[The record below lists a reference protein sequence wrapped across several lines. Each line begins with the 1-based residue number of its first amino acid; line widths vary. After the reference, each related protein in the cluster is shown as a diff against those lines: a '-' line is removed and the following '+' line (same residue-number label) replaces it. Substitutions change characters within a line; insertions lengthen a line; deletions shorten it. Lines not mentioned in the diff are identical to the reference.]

1 MIMMRWDG
9 HNLVPISKR
18 WQEDA
23 DKKLVVGQL
32 YPVTVE
38 MQRSSKEHKFYFA
51 AIKDAW
57 ANLREDIAATMPSPE
72 HLRKWALIQAG
83 YCTMTKLAF
92 KTNAEAIAA
101 CAFIATLDTYAEC
114 GVNGNVAVIR
124 RATSQSVKAM
134 GKKEFQV
141 SKGKVLDVI
150 SQLIGAEVKEAA

>member
-1 MIMMRWDG
+1 MMVPLRYMGEGEFRSLRPRECDKL
-9 HNLVPISKR
+9 LVIG
-18 WQEDA
+18 E
-23 DKKLVVGQL
+23 
-32 YPVTVE
+32 VTNWEQVHE
-38 MQRSSKEHKFYFA
+38 RSAKSHAHYFA
-51 AIKDAW
+51 VLADAW

-134 GKKEFQV
+134 GKKEFQI

-150 SQLIGAEVKEAA
+150 SQLIGAEVREAA

>member
-1 MIMMRWDG
+1 MTTPFRYIGDNLFRAMRPVDG
-9 HNLVPISKR
+9 LKPGDVSGWER
-18 WQEDA
+18 QEH
-23 DKKLVVGQL
+23 
-32 YPVTVE
+32 
-38 MQRSSKEHKFYFA
+38 RSPESHRHYFA

-57 ANLREDIAATMPSPE
+57 ANLREDIAATMPSAE

-141 SKGKVLDVI
+141 SKGKVLDEI
-150 SQLIGAEVKEAA
+150 SLLIGAPVREAA